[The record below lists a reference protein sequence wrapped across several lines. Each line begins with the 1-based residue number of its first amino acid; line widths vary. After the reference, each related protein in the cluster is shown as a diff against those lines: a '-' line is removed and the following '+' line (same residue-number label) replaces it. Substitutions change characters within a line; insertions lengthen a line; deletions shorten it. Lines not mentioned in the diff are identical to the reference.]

1 MVQAPARSGIETTN
15 ARFMAA
21 VNSGDAATVASL
33 YTEDAVLCAPNVPM
47 QRGRAAIQAAF
58 EGMIQ
63 AMGQPTLKLETA
75 DVEESGGAAWEIGAY
90 TLTAGGETDKGK
102 YVVVW
107 KREGNDWKLDV
118 DIWNTDSP
126 LPS

>member
-15 ARFMAA
+15 AKFMAA
-21 VNSGDAATVASL
+21 INSGDVATVASL
-33 YTEDAVLCAPNVPM
+33 YTEDAVLMAPNVPM
-47 QRGRAAIQAAF
+47 QRGRAAVQAVF

-63 AMGQPTLKLETA
+63 ALGQPTLRLDTA
-75 DVEESGGAAWEIGAY
+75 EVEEIGDAACEIGAY

-102 YVVVW
+102 YVVIW
-107 KREGNDWKLDV
+107 KREGGDWKLAV